1 MGSTRREHVLRLIGP
16 IVAAALVASLPQG
29 AYAQNRGQ
37 AVAQPSALARE
48 IADRAGR
55 DLRPFYAARGNQPL
69 WLNTFGRPSGAAA
82 MLLNHLR
89 TAQFDGVDPKKL
101 RFSRLAKQVDDA
113 RRGDA
118 DDVAKAEIALSTAF
132 AAYVRAM
139 RGASREDMIYESP
152 ALAPVVPTARAALE
166 AAAASAAG
174 LEDYVAEM
182 RWMHPL
188 YAPLRD
194 AMEDPRFSEDQRRQ
208 MWTNLAR
215 VRAIPAMP
223 MGRHVLVDA
232 ASATL
237 WMYEDGKPVD
247 SMRVVVGKPEL
258 QTPMMAGFIRYAV
271 LNPYWNVP
279 DDLVMTTIANNV
291 LERGVGYLRS
301 GGYQVFADARDDAP
315 MVDPKTINWQDVQQ
329 GRRKVRVR
337 QLPSGSNFMGKVK
350 FEFPNPQG
358 IYLHDTPDRHLLDEA
373 ARQFS
378 SGCVRLEDAPRL
390 HRWLMGA
397 PMPARVRQ
405 PETVEELPQPV
416 PVYITYL
423 TAMPEGGTIAFHTD
437 PYRRDNTQLAS
448 VDTGATGSD
457 RPN

>member
-1 MGSTRREHVLRLIGP
+1 MLRSLP
-16 IVAAALVASLPQG
+16 LALAAALLAPLPQ
-29 AYAQNRGQ
+29 AAHAQSRG
-37 AVAQPSALARE
+37 VAESRASPLRE
-48 IADRAGR
+48 EIEERAKDQIR
-55 DLRPFYAARGNQPL
+55 SFYAARDFRPV
-69 WLNTFGRPSGAAA
+69 WLDASGRPSHAAEI
-82 MLLNHLR
+82 LLGHLK
-89 TAQFDGVDPKKL
+89 TAQVDGVDPRAIGFEKL
-101 RFSRLAKQVDDA
+101 ARQVEKA
-113 RRGDA
+113 RRGGAGDS
-118 DDVAKAEIALSTAF
+118 AKAEVALSSAF
-132 AAYVRAM
+132 ANYIRAT
-139 RGASREDMIYESP
+139 RGARHANMIYESRV
-152 ALAPVVPTARAALE
+152 LAPSVPGVRAALD
-166 AAAASAAG
+166 ALVQASSV
-174 LEDYVAEM
+174 EDYLTGM

-188 YAPLRD
+188 YAPLRAALDD
-194 AMEDPRFSEDQRRQ
+194 ASYSADERQ
-208 MWTNLAR
+208 QILTNLER
-215 VRAIPAMP
+215 VRALPAMP
-223 MGRHVLVDA
+223 GVRYILVDA
-232 ASATL
+232 ASARL
-237 WMYEDGKPVD
+237 WMYEDGQPVD
-247 SMRVVVGKPEL
+247 SMKVVVGKPEL
-258 QTPMMAGFIRYAV
+258 PTPMMAGYIRSAI

-315 MVDPKTINWQDVQQ
+315 MVDPKAVNWQDVQQ

-337 QLPSGSNFMGKVK
+337 QLPGGSNFMGKVK

-423 TAMPEGGTIAFHTD
+423 TAMPEGGTIAFHND
-437 PYRRDNTQLAS
+437 PYRRDNVQFAS